1 MKINELIW
9 QAAREYARQFGEVLG
24 VGPEFWIADQ
34 PWMCSFGDC
43 YFFTLEEM
51 AGVVDNMD
59 KHIERWGSREAVGDQ
74 IREWVDWWLESDLK
88 ACDHERLEE
97 RVTHQ
102 LRVNINLGSWLA
114 GCPREGREPFEGP
127 DATYYR
133 HLNERDT
140 LRRLIEEYRENRTLG
155 NVLASIETMLDIEAQ
170 AKATRDFEA
179 FVDTVNHFNKTGELI
194 IRERKPNN

>member
-1 MKINELIW
+1 MTKNELIW
-9 QAAREYARQFGEVLG
+9 QAAREYARQFGELLG
-24 VGPEFWIADQ
+24 VGPEFWVADQ

-51 AGVVDNMD
+51 AGVVDNID
-59 KHIERWGSREAVGDQ
+59 KHIERWGSKEAVGDQ
-74 IREWVDWWLESDLK
+74 IREWVDWWMDSGIK
-88 ACDHERLEE
+88 AYDHERLEE

-102 LRVNINLGSWLA
+102 LRVNINLGQWLA

-127 DATYYR
+127 DATYNR

-155 NVLASIETMLDIEAQ
+155 NVLASVETLLDIEAQ
-170 AKATRDFEA
+170 EKTQRDFEA
-179 FVDTVNHFNKTGELI
+179 WEQLI
-194 IRERKPNN
+194 KKNEN